1 MSSQPATQPS
11 EPVSAFDLE
20 IFWTLHKQKVL
31 IGAALLIATFLGA
44 SIYFGFQAI
53 QKQKAEAAYAAAASV
68 DRWQAV
74 IRQFP
79 NVLAAGN
86 SYLRIAAKLRDDG
99 KYQESDSAYNSFIR
113 QFPKHPLLVDGYMG
127 LAANAELEKHPDKAL
142 EYYKEV
148 TIQLGSSYQAPMAL
162 FHQARLTEAKGQ
174 LKEAQQ
180 LFESVVKRYPE
191 SVAAGVAGRE
201 AGRLTDKLSQ
211 EIPKPRPAAEKTASP
226 VPSASAAKPPQ
237 P

>member
-1 MSSQPATQPS
+1 MTSQPAAQPS
-11 EPVSAFDLE
+11 EPVSTFDLE
-20 IFWTLHKQKVL
+20 IFWTLHKQKIL
-31 IGAALLIATFLGA
+31 IGAALLIAALLG
-44 SIYFGFQAI
+44 SSLYFGFQAI
-53 QKQKAEAAYAAAASV
+53 QSQKAGAAYAAADSV
-68 DRWQAV
+68 DAWRSV

-79 NVLAAGN
+79 NEVAAGN
-86 SYLRIAAKLRDDG
+86 SYLRIAVKLREEG
-99 KYQESDSAYNSFIR
+99 KYQESDSAYESFVH
-113 QFPKHPLLVDGYMG
+113 QYPKHPLLVDGYMG

-142 EYYKEV
+142 KYYQNV
-148 TIQLGSSYQAPMAL
+148 TTQFGSSYQAPMAL

-211 EIPKPRPAAEKTASP
+211 EIPKPAAEKTASP
-226 VPSASAAKPPQ
+226 GASPSAAKLPQ